1 MSMFDKKM
9 YIETF
14 SALHAA
20 DNTLDQIYQTAT
32 QKRSPNPSIIRHA
45 LILAAMLVLMASS
58 AVLAAG
64 GRIMGGWRHSASVR
78 DVEDMGHVYPKQ
90 MGEYRLLDASPTS
103 IHVAPED
110 SGWLTAWMKP
120 NYTWM
125 SLDYERSNG
134 QLLSLSFGKTDD
146 PLWAYCFDYDEASG
160 GWLGAAKAHKTD
172 DTTLD
177 TNVLENDS
185 LPTNVTKT
193 IYKGCTIYLA
203 DRIMNTSSDSA
214 PAQGNANG
222 TLAEAHWVD
231 SEIGICFAITAG
243 PEELQDHS
251 EESVSNEMQKEPVEV
266 SDKIVENT
274 PDGSSSSKTQNTSD
288 GFSSNKTRATQKEL
302 LACAKSVIDHNR

>member
-20 DNTLDQIYQTAT
+20 DNTLDQIYQAAA
-32 QKRSPNPSIIRHA
+32 QKRSPNPSRIRHA

-58 AVLAAG
+58 AVVAAG
-64 GRIMGGWRHSASVR
+64 G
-78 DVEDMGHVYPKQ
+78 
-90 MGEYRLLDASPTS
+90 
-103 IHVAPED
+103 
-110 SGWLTAWMKP
+110 
-120 NYTWM
+120 
-125 SLDYERSNG
+125 
-134 QLLSLSFGKTDD
+134 
-146 PLWAYCFDYDEASG
+146 
-160 GWLGAAKAHKTD
+160 
-172 DTTLD
+172 
-177 TNVLENDS
+177 
-185 LPTNVTKT
+185 
-193 IYKGCTIYLA
+193 
-203 DRIMNTSSDSA
+203 RIMNTSSDSA

-251 EESVSNEMQKEPVEV
+251 EESVSNEMQKEPEEV

-274 PDGSSSSKTQNTSD
+274 PDGSSSSKIQNTSG
-288 GFSSNKTRATQKEL
+288 GFSSDKTGATRKEL